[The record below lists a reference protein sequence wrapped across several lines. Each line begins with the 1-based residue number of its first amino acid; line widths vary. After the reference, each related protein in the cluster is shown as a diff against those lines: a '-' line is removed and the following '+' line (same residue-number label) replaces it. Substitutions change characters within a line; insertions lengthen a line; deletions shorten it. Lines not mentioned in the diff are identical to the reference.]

1 MTAAVLAAF
10 STPAYAANAYGVPT
24 HMTYQIQGTI
34 TIGSATGGAGAG
46 KITAHSI
53 GSHGLTAFR
62 KAGEACNQIMFT
74 VVTSDGASHSTHA
87 MGNAASGKCTYDLTF
102 QSTLG
107 LKISTAQFS
116 SCGGTFADIAVDP
129 ALIGLANGHGQADV
143 TEIP

>member
-1 MTAAVLAAF
+1 MKLTSIAMTAAVLAAF

-87 MGNAASGKCTYDLTF
+87 MGSNSDLLGGYRRQPSTMRCSSGK
-102 QSTLG
+102 
-107 LKISTAQFS
+107 
-116 SCGGTFADIAVDP
+116 
-129 ALIGLANGHGQADV
+129 
-143 TEIP
+143 